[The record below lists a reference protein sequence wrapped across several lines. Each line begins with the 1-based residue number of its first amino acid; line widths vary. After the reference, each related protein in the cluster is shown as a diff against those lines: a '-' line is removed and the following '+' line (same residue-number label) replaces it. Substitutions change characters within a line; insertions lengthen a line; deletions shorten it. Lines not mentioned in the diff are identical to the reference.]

1 MIAYNNGPLLTALA
15 AAFCLAGCQQG
26 NSDIPA
32 ATAKS
37 PVPSFLPDAPK
48 GFEWLPIHSMSD
60 EFNAGELD
68 STKWRDHITTWQGRP
83 PAEFLTSNVKVAN
96 GNLELKTSTHPKPN
110 ETYSMG
116 GSAVSGKTPATF
128 GYFEARIKA
137 SKTKMSTTFWLH
149 SDESDDRHKGCGKYH
164 STELD
169 ILETIGGWPEDSWA
183 NVMRSNTHYKP
194 SEMVDGKCKGAPY
207 LSKGAK
213 YDSKNKLSADFNTY
227 SMWWVTPNQMHFY
240 FNGNRTGT
248 VNLAHERD
256 QLPFNSEMS
265 LRMVVETYDW
275 QPQWIPEGHGPYPSQ
290 TELDDSEIN
299 TAYYDHVR
307 SYQLRTSPLNLIQD
321 AGFESSTRSNNWE
334 FMGEKVHFTDEPQ
347 MSYTHSWGLEVGA
360 DSYAQQR
367 VTLPERGLF
376 EISAYAKNTGE
387 KIMTTGSI
395 SVLDEQGEVMTSSIV
410 SGDVFSAYG
419 LRFSGVKGQKITL
432 RFSGSQ
438 QGNAVFDNIA
448 MMKVQP
454 N

>member
-1 MIAYNNGPLLTALA
+1 MIANSRGPVLTAIA
-15 AAFCLAGCQQG
+15 AALCLAGCQQS
-26 NSDIPA
+26 NNDIHSA
-32 ATAKS
+32 AKS
-37 PVPSFLPDAPK
+37 TAPSYLPDAPV
-48 GFEWLPIHSMSD
+48 GFEWVPINSMSD

-68 STKWRDHITTWQGRP
+68 KTKWRDHITTWQGRP
-83 PAEFLTSNVKVAN
+83 PAEFLSANVKVAN

-110 ETYSMG
+110 DTYSMA

-149 SDESDDRHKGCGKYH
+149 SDEADAREKGCGLYH

-213 YDSKNKLSADFNTY
+213 YDSKAKLSDDFNTY

-240 FNGNRTGT
+240 FNGEPTGT

-256 QLPFNSEMS
+256 RLPFNSEMS

-275 QPQWIPEGHGPYPSQ
+275 QPQWIPEGHAPYPSES
-290 TELDDSEIN
+290 ELDDPSIN

-307 SYQLRTSPLNLIQD
+307 SYQLQSSADNLIND
-321 AGFESSTRSNNWE
+321 AGFESSSRANSWQLLGKRVT
-334 FMGEKVHFTDEPQ
+334 FTDEPE
-347 MSYTHSWGLEVGA
+347 MSYTQAWGVKVGA
-360 DSYAQQR
+360 QSHAQQTLTLADEGQYE
-367 VTLPERGLF
+367 VTV
-376 EISAYAKNTGE
+376 YAKNIRESADTGG
-387 KIMTTGSI
+387 TL
-395 SVLDEQGEVMTSSIV
+395 SVLNAQGKVLDSVMISKE
-410 SGDVFSAYG
+410 VFSPDSLNFQGY
-419 LRFSGVKGQKITL
+419 RGQEITL
-432 RFSGSQ
+432 RLSGAQLGST
-438 QGNAVFDNIA
+438 VFDNIA
-448 MMKVQP
+448 MMKVDA